1 MKSPITYVLM
11 AGALAL
17 ATATPAAFAATGD
30 DAATSANQGT
40 TDYKAEMEKCKN
52 VTPTYQAPCKDSV
65 GMRSAAPEDKGGTA
79 TPETGS
85 LQGRDKCARLSG
97 DGQRDCLLN
106 DKGG

>member
-17 ATATPAAFAATGD
+17 AAATPAAFAATGD
-30 DAATSANQGT
+30 DAATSGSQGT
-40 TDYKAEMEKCKN
+40 VDYKAEYKKCEKLPGS
-52 VTPTYQAPCKDSV
+52 TTAGCKDSV
-65 GMRSAAPEDKGGTA
+65 GMRASTPDERTGIA
-79 TPETGS
+79 TEEMGS

-97 DGQRDCLLN
+97 DDQRACLLN